1 MKDATNLLE
10 DLEDAYN
17 SEAMRAEEH
26 REKAKTIDERAK
38 SFRDNNSAAD
48 PSWLNDKVREMRS
61 DFDAHVAECK
71 ISERRA
77 NLFEQGYCPA
87 GRDETGD
94 QEFMQRHGDLYAR
107 CNARNRL
114 RDSGEPLRHH
124 RSIAD
129 EIRETSNRKDETA

>member
-17 SEAMRAEEH
+17 SEFMRAESH

-38 SFRDNNSAAD
+38 SFKADNPAAH
-48 PSWLNDKVREMRS
+48 PQWLGERVREMRS
-61 DFDAHVAECK
+61 EFDHHVAECK

-94 QEFMQRHGDLYAR
+94 QEFMHRYGDLYAR
-107 CNARNRL
+107 CAARSRL
-114 RDSGEPLRHH
+114 RDSGEPIRHH
-124 RSIAD
+124 RGVAD
-129 EIRETSNRKDETA
+129 AVHNF